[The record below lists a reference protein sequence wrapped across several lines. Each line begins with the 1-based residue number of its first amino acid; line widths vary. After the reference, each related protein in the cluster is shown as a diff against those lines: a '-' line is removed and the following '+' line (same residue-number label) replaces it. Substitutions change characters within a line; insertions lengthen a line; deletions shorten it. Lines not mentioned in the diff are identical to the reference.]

1 MRNGSLTTSAGFLV
15 PGALAASMAPRLKSC
30 RTRFRARAFPTSFL
44 VLACS
49 SAWIAGEE
57 REVNTWEN

>member
-1 MRNGSLTTSAGFLV
+1 MSAGFLV

-49 SAWIAGEE
+49 FASIARGE
-57 REVNTWEN
+57 RVNTLRTKGQ